1 MTSESHETAHNTGAA
16 GLVLGATGVVFG
28 DIGTS
33 PIYALHETFAKS
45 GTSLPDI
52 FGVVSLVF
60 WSLMLVVSIKYLSFV
75 MRADNDGE
83 GGILAL
89 LSLLPTVYRNPTNR
103 KQSALLILVLI
114 GTALLFGDG
123 VLTPAIS
130 VLSATEGLSL
140 VNEGLSHSSV
150 PITVVI
156 LVLLFAVQRRGTHRI
171 GQVFGPI
178 MVLWFGTIA
187 VLGAIRL
194 FEHPDVIKALSPTYA
209 IAYIHHHGFHS
220 VILLSSIILCVT
232 GAEALYADM
241 GHFGA
246 RPIRM
251 AWWILV
257 GPSLV
262 LCYLGQAALVAEHP
276 EAISNPFF
284 SLPTN
289 TGVTFFLVLLAT
301 AATVIAS
308 QALITGVF
316 SLSQQAIQLGLF
328 PRLFVSHTS
337 VEHSGQIYVPV
348 VNWLVGGTSIILVIT
363 FKTSTALAH
372 AYVLAIAGTMSVTT
386 IAFHKVAT
394 EVWKWPKSRTYPLT
408 TLFLIVDLAFLAG
421 TSANLFKG
429 GWVPV
434 LLGSFVL
441 GIMLLWR
448 KGYQALNHYMADRAI
463 PWSDIHEEIGHGS
476 LYRVPGIGI
485 YLAGPNEQVPAAL
498 ISQTEVLHS
507 MPSEILVVT
516 VRSIPAPYSDGVVS
530 VEKILPRVHKMTIP
544 VGYMEQVKLPEI
556 LRANHLGQAERSAT
570 YYLSERKF
578 HATDANRV
586 SHWPELLFSILHRN
600 ATSPVQYFGLPA
612 ERVIT
617 IGTRIDL

>member
-1 MTSESHETAHNTGAA
+1 M
-16 GLVLGATGVVFG
+16 VLGATGVVFG

-45 GTSLPDI
+45 GTTLPDI

-89 LSLLPTVYRNPTNR
+89 LSLLPNQYRHPSNR
-103 KQSALLILVLI
+103 KQSALLFLVLV

-130 VLSATEGLSL
+130 VLSATEGLGL
-140 VNEGLSHSSV
+140 VNEGLAQSAV

-156 LVLLFAVQRRGTHRI
+156 LICLFAMQSRGTHRI

-187 VLGAIRL
+187 VLGTIRFL
-194 FEHPDVIKALSPTYA
+194 ERPDVIKALSPTYA
-209 IAYIHHHGFHS
+209 IAYMHHHGLHS
-220 VILLSSIILCVT
+220 IVLLSSIILSVT

-276 EAISNPFF
+276 DAIANPFF

-289 TGVTFFLVLLAT
+289 TGITFALVLLAT

-316 SLSQQAIQLGLF
+316 SLSRQAIQLGLF
-328 PRLFVSHTS
+328 PRLSIRHTS
-337 VEHSGQIYVPV
+337 EQHEGQIYLPV
-348 VNWLVGGTSIILVIT
+348 VNWLVGVTSILLVIA
-363 FKTSTALAH
+363 FKSSTALAH

-386 IAFHKVAT
+386 VAFHKVAL
-394 EVWKWPKSRTYPLT
+394 EVWNWPKARIYPLT
-408 TLFLIVDLAFLAG
+408 ALFLTVDLAFLAG

-441 GIMLLWR
+441 AIMLLWR
-448 KGYQALNHYMADRAI
+448 KGYHALNRYMAERAI

-516 VRSIPAPYSDGVVS
+516 VRNIPSPYSDGS
-530 VEKILPRVHKMTIP
+530 VELTQIIPRVHKMTIP
-544 VGYMEQVKLPEI
+544 IGYMELVDLPKI
-556 LRANHLGQAERSAT
+556 LRSHHHLGQAERSAT

-578 HATDANRV
+578 AATNENRV
-586 SHWPELLFSILHRN
+586 KHWPELMFSILHRN
-600 ATSPVQYFGLPA
+600 SASPAAFFNLPA
-612 ERVIT
+612 DRVIT